1 MSIRSVSGGGV
12 TPPSIYR
19 HFADKTALIFEV
31 VARHFR
37 ALEDHVGQACGGI
50 DDPVERLTALG
61 VAYIEFGIANP
72 EPYRI
77 MFLTAPDVVPP
88 EYHGKVLADSAA
100 FRMLVRCVQ
109 DAIDAGR
116 LRPEYNDA
124 YPTSLGLWA
133 RVHGL
138 TSLGHQAR
146 PAVARRQR
154 VHRQYAG
161 SCLWGIVAGA
171 DSGRPNS
178 WRGGLRLPLH
188 LGDDHPGL
196 VWCVRARVRVRPTD
210 SGLGKDPR
218 CSWQSM

>member
-1 MSIRSVSGGGV
+1 M
-12 TPPSIYR
+12 
-19 HFADKTALIFEV
+19 
-31 VARHFR
+31 
-37 ALEDHVGQACGGI
+37 
-50 DDPVERLTALG
+50 G

-100 FRMLVRCVQ
+100 FGMLLRCVQ

-138 TSLGHQAR
+138 TSLWVTKPDLPWPGTERVHPPVRRQLPGGASWRARTAAARTCLTRWEAGSVAWVTITPVSSGASGPGYECAR
-146 PAVARRQR
+146 PFR
-154 VHRQYAG
+154 
-161 SCLWGIVAGA
+161 
-171 DSGRPNS
+171 SGK
-178 WRGGLRLPLH
+178 G
-188 LGDDHPGL
+188 
-196 VWCVRARVRVRPTD
+196 PT
-210 SGLGKDPR
+210 
-218 CSWQSM
+218 